1 MSTLIPFAINRESGE
16 LCGVEDVPRGR
27 SCNCVCPSC
36 GQSVVAR
43 RGEKVEWHFA
53 HDSRAEVMAEKECEL
68 SFELVCAQML
78 RQMLLDAKNE
88 PLALPVYEEFLC
100 LNKGGYKRRDSITI
114 TEASTNS
121 VSEYKEFSIP
131 YTLIATIQN
140 HKLLLDIIHR
150 ERVAISLDDYPDKV
164 SGHLE
169 FDVSD
174 YLSSLES
181 KVPRGITYKA
191 AMRRWVTEEVIAKRW
206 LNHKRKERQLDK
218 LRKELNK
225 SLDNEIAHSKNMLR
239 EQRRTS
245 RNADNSIGVHRYQR
259 VSPPKV
265 PSDKYT
271 HEAMRRRVQEE
282 ERKEKESRRRLLEG
296 EWPNT
301 QSYCPVCKH
310 KLVAQKCSSCSSS
323 EYTRASCQHCVG
335 TGTVKTCPNCG
346 ASTKNE
352 VQVFSG

>member
-53 HDSRAEVMAEKECEL
+53 HDSRAEVVAEKECDL
-68 SFELVCAQML
+68 SFESVCAQML
-78 RQMLLDAKNE
+78 RQMLLSLKNE
-88 PLALPVYEEFLC
+88 PLALPDYIGTVELVRNGKPFEKLTW
-100 LNKGGYKRRDSITI
+100 ITR
-114 TEASTNS
+114 ASNPV

-131 YTLIATIQN
+131 YTLIAAIQN
-140 HKLLLDIIHR
+140 HELLLDITHR
-150 ERVAISLDDYPDKV
+150 ERVAISLDDYPGKV

-174 YLSSLES
+174 YLSSLEI
-181 KVPRGITYKA
+181 KGPRGITYKA
-191 AMRRWVTEEVIAKRW
+191 AMRRWVTEEVLAKRW
-206 LNHKRKERQLDK
+206 LNHKRKERKLDK
-218 LRKELNK
+218 LREELNE
-225 SLDNEIAHSKNMLR
+225 SLDNEIAHSKNMLH
-239 EQRRTS
+239 EQRRIS
-245 RNADNSIGVHRYQR
+245 RNANNSIGAHRHQR

-301 QSYCPVCKH
+301 QSYCPVCKY
-310 KLVAQKCSSCSSS
+310 KLVAQKCSSCSPN
-323 EYTRASCQHCVG
+323 EYTRTMCHDCGGAR
-335 TGTVKTCPNCG
+335 TVKTCLNCG
-346 ASTKNE
+346 VSAKK
-352 VQVFSG
+352 

>member
-1 MSTLIPFAINRESGE
+1 MSHRVMSTLIPFAINRKSGE

-36 GQSVVAR
+36 GQSVIAR

-53 HDSRAEVMAEKECEL
+53 HDSRAEVVAEKECEL

-78 RQMLLDAKNE
+78 RQMLLGAKNE
-88 PLALPVYEEFLC
+88 PLALPAYKELLS
-100 LNKGGYKRRDSITI
+100 LNKDGVTCSDLIEV

-121 VSEYKEFSIP
+121 VTEYKEFSIP

-140 HKLLLDIIHR
+140 HKLLLDITHR

-169 FDVSD
+169 LDVSS
-174 YLSSLES
+174 YLSSLKS
-181 KVPRGITYKA
+181 KEFSGITYKA
-191 AMRRWVTEEVIAKRW
+191 AMWRWVTEETVAKGW
-206 LNHKRKERQLDK
+206 LNHKRKERKLDE
-218 LRKELNK
+218 LRETLNVR
-225 SLDNEIAHSKNMLR
+225 LDNEIAYLKNMFR
-239 EQRRTS
+239 ERSRTS
-245 RNADNSIGVHRYQR
+245 KRVNNYIGARGHQR
-259 VSPPKV
+259 VTPPKV

-310 KLVAQKCSSCSSS
+310 KLVAQKCSSCSPN
-323 EYTRASCQHCVG
+323 EYTRTSCQHCDG
-335 TGTVKTCPNCG
+335 TCTVKKCPNCG
-346 ASTKNE
+346 VSAKK
-352 VQVFSG
+352 